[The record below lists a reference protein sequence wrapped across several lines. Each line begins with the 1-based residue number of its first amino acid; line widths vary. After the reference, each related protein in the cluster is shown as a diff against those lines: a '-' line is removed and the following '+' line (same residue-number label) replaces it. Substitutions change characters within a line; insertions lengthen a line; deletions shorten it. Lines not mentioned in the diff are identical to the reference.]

1 MSHRAQPCQRCAAL
15 LSKQIEATD
24 QAVVSLIGVSG
35 LDNREVDGV
44 FLLFISYMIE
54 TLTQTAPIF

>member
-1 MSHRAQPCQRCAAL
+1 MSHRAQTCQRCAAL

-24 QAVVSLIGVSG
+24 QDVVSLIGVSG
-35 LDNREVDGV
+35 LDNRDVDEV

-54 TLTQTAPIF
+54 TLTQTALIF